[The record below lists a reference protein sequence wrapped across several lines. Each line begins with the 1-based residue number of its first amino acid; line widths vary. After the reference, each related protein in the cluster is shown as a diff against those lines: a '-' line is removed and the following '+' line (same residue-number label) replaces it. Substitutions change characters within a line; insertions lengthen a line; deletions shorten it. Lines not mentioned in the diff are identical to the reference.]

1 MIFIDTGAFIARYIE
16 RDQHHLT
23 AQRAWERLPK
33 LGRRHYT
40 SNFVLD
46 EAITLL
52 GRRSNYAFAAERAR
66 YLYASQVLEILRPSH
81 DDEIA
86 AIALFEK
93 YADQEV
99 SFTDC
104 VSFVLMRKL
113 RIKRVFAFDRH
124 FKLAGFETWPS
135 A

>member
-1 MIFIDTGAFIARYIE
+1 MLFIDTGAFIARYVT
-16 RDQHHLT
+16 RDQHHAT
-23 AQRAWERLPK
+23 ALGAWRRLPK

-46 EAITLL
+46 ETVTLL
-52 GRRSNYAFAAERAR
+52 GRRSDYAFAAERAR
-66 YLYASQVLEILRPSH
+66 HLYASRVLEILRPSY

-124 FKLAGFETWPS
+124 FKLAGFETWP
-135 A
+135 